1 MDTNWNRPKGDY
13 MYVTSGVEHI
23 RPYIYNVCTYMRSLG
38 RVQNFKPSFT
48 VASNNSVV
56 LLRGGEGG
64 QLGV

>member
-1 MDTNWNRPKGDY
+1 MDTNRPKGDS

-23 RPYIYNVCTYMRSLG
+23 IYNVLTYMRSLG